1 MTDQRGIRRFFR
13 ISGPERDVDDEIAF
27 HLESRARDLVARG
40 FSREQA
46 EAAARKEFGDVPDAR
61 RELTDVVRRR
71 AARRDLRDRF
81 DSVWQ
86 DLRYAVRTF
95 ARTPGLTFLIVVSL
109 AIGIGAT
116 SAIFSVVNS
125 LLLEP
130 LPYPHP
136 DRLAVL
142 WLRSP
147 GIKIPQDWPSPG
159 EYMDVK
165 HENRSFSDL
174 SISQGGA
181 GTLIGRGGEAPFP
194 EPQRVEVL
202 RTSSNLFR
210 MLGAHAAR
218 GRLFLPEEDSPGKA
232 PVVVL
237 SDRFWK
243 RALNAD
249 PNIVGKTIVL
259 NGFSTQKDT
268 ITKFEVVGV
277 LGPDFLLNAEI
288 MPTVASIQQ
297 MDLFLPLPLG
307 ADAESRRGDENYNI
321 MARLKPGVTMAQA
334 HADVAAIA
342 TRIRDKDKREKTF
355 TIDVVPLVQ
364 SVVGNVRL
372 ALLVVMGSV
381 SLVLLIAC
389 TNVAGLLLTRA
400 TARQKE
406 VAVRIALGARWQ
418 RLVRQLLTET
428 ALLGLMG
435 GAAGLLVALLALRA
449 ARAINPGNIPLIDRI
464 GLDGNVLAFTFAVSV
479 IAGILFGLAPA
490 LRAARLDLNSILK
503 AGGRNTQGD
512 GGLGLSRRRLRSLL
526 VAGEVAISLWLLIG
540 AGLLIRS
547 FVRLQNVSP
556 GFDPTGVISMR
567 LGSTARQF
575 TNRDAALAYYS
586 TFGEQL
592 ASVPG
597 VKERGAVSAL
607 PFTSSV
613 GWGSINVEGWTPEP
627 GQELQVDVRGAT
639 PKYFSTMRIPLIA
652 GRFFA
657 DADLPQN
664 AARVAII
671 DNKFAQR
678 FWPHGNA
685 IGKHLWFG
693 SDPTKNNLTIVGV
706 VGTVKQYGLDVDGK
720 IVVYGPSANAGY
732 QVVRTSGDPA
742 TVAGAIVKKIHELD
756 PSLTV
761 FDVRT
766 MTDRMS
772 DSMARQRFSTTM
784 LGAFAGFA
792 LLLAIVGVYGVISNL
807 VAQSSHD
814 IGVRMALGAER
825 RGILLMVLRQGMQ
838 LTVIGVVLGLLG
850 AVALTRAMASLL
862 FGVSATDV
870 MTFSVGA
877 TFLLATAAVA
887 ICIPALRATRVDPT
901 VALRAD

>member
-1 MTDQRGIRRFFR
+1 MSDFPQ
-13 ISGPERDVDDEIAF
+13 DV
-27 HLESRARDLVARG
+27 
-40 FSREQA
+40 
-46 EAAARKEFGDVPDAR
+46 
-61 RELTDVVRRR
+61 
-71 AARRDLRDRF
+71 
-81 DSVWQ
+81 
-86 DLRYAVRTF
+86 RYALRTF
-95 ARTPGLTFLIVVSL
+95 RRTLGLTFVIVVSL

-116 SAIFSVVNS
+116 TAIFSVVNA
-125 LLLEP
+125 LLLKP
-130 LPYPHP
+130 LPYPGP

-147 GIKIPQDWPSPG
+147 GINIPQDWPSPG
-159 EYMDVK
+159 QYIDVK
-165 HENRSFSDL
+165 NENRSFSEL
-174 SISQGGA
+174 SISQGRV
-181 GTLIGRGGEAPFP
+181 GTMIGRGGQPPFP

-202 RTSSNLFR
+202 KTSSNLFH
-210 MLGAHAAR
+210 MLRAKAAR
-218 GRLFLPEEDSPGKA
+218 GRLFLPDEDTPGKA

-243 RALNAD
+243 SAFNAD
-249 PNIVGKTIVL
+249 PNIVGTTIVL
-259 NGFSTQKDT
+259 NGFSTAKDT
-268 ITKFEVVGV
+268 ITQFEVVGV
-277 LGPDFLLNAEI
+277 LDPDFLLNGEI

-321 MARLKPGVTMAQA
+321 MARLKPGVTMVQA
-334 HADVAAIA
+334 HTDVAAIA
-342 TRIRDKDKREKTF
+342 ARIREKDKRDKTF

-364 SVVGNVRL
+364 SVVGNVRVT
-372 ALLVVMGSV
+372 LLVVMGSV

-389 TNVAGLLLTRA
+389 TNVAGLLLTRS

-406 VAVRIALGARWQ
+406 VAVRIALGAGWQ

-435 GAAGLLVALLALRA
+435 GAAGLLVTLVALRA
-449 ARAINPGNIPLIDRI
+449 VRAINPGNVPLIERI
-464 GLDGNVLAFTFAVSV
+464 AVDANVLAFTFAVSV
-479 IAGILFGLAPA
+479 LAGILFGLAPA

-512 GGLGLSRRRLRSLL
+512 GGLGFSRRRLRSLL
-526 VAGEVAISLWLLIG
+526 VAGEVAISIVLLVG

-556 GFDPTGVISMR
+556 GFDPSGVVSMR
-567 LGSTARQF
+567 LGATARQF
-575 TNRDAALAYYS
+575 ANRDASLAYYAA
-586 TFGEQL
+586 FGEQL

-613 GWGSINVEGWTPEP
+613 GWGTINVEGWTPEP
-627 GQELQVDVRGAT
+627 GQELQVDLRGAT
-639 PKYFSTMRIPLIA
+639 PRYFSTMRIPVIA
-652 GRFFA
+652 GRVFD
-657 DADLPQN
+657 DADLGQN
-664 AARVAII
+664 AAPVVII

-685 IGKHLWFG
+685 IGKRVWFG
-693 SDPTKNNLTIVGV
+693 PDPTKSLTIVGV
-706 VGTVKQYGLDVDGK
+706 VGTVKQYGLDVDGR

-732 QVVRTSGDPA
+732 QVARTSGDPA
-742 TVAGAIVKKIHELD
+742 TVAGAMVKKIHQLD
-756 PSLTV
+756 PTLTV

-807 VAQSSHD
+807 VAQGAHD

-825 RGILLMVLRQGMQ
+825 RGILLMVLRQGME
-838 LTVIGVVLGLLG
+838 LTVVGVVVGLFG
-850 AVALTRAMASLL
+850 AVALTRVMASLL
-862 FGVSATDV
+862 FGVSATDL
-870 MTFSVGA
+870 MTFSVVPIA
-877 TFLLATAAVA
+877 LIATAAVA